1 MYVLIP
7 SDQYINS
14 EPLSTNEAAFMVYI
28 KLFKAHVSC
37 KFEGDKRIRCNKSN
51 LDFVATTFYQA
62 IVQ

>member
-1 MYVLIP
+1 MKL
-7 SDQYINS
+7 
-14 EPLSTNEAAFMVYI
+14 YI

-37 KFEGDKRIRCNKSN
+37 KFEGDKRISFNKSN